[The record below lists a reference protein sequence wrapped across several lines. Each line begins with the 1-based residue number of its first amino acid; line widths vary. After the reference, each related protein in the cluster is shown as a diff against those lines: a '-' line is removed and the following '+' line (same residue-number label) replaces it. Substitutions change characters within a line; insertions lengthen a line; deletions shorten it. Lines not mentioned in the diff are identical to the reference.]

1 MKWSPSL
8 STILRCCSRGQ
19 PAADGNRRLLVMMKS
34 STLGM
39 EKQEATTPNEHA
51 KLAAGQLDL
60 YGRKERHRYLSR
72 AFQPL
77 A

>member
-1 MKWSPSL
+1 
-8 STILRCCSRGQ
+8 
-19 PAADGNRRLLVMMKS
+19 MMKS